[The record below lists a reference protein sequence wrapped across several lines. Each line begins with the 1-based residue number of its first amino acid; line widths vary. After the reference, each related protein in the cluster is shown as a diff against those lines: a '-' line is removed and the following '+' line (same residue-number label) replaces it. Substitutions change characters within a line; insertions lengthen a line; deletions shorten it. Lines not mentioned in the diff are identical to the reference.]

1 MCQHSAAGV
10 LSGTGV
16 NTCGFVVLTVWI
28 AAPPTAS
35 SQLGVMGTDSKQG
48 LAIVLSKESIEV
60 LDKVYDFDNDNESF
74 AGITW
79 RYC

>member
-1 MCQHSAAGV
+1 
-10 LSGTGV
+10 
-16 NTCGFVVLTVWI
+16 
-28 AAPPTAS
+28 
-35 SQLGVMGTDSKQG
+35 MGTDSKQG

-60 LDKVYDFDNDNESF
+60 LLDKVYDFDNDNESF